1 MTNIFNVIRSVYSK
15 SNIDM
20 EIDNSTNI
28 LLVYYLGLDKDN
40 LPTLAR
46 IAEFSY
52 YITSDSLFYLI
63 WLSVKGKDKTPFLRG
78 FKRKETEKENSL
90 YEKIRYILGWS
101 QKELDLNRSIL
112 DKVIDKSIWKERLGI
127 K

>member
-1 MTNIFNVIRSVYSK
+1 MINIFNVINSVYSK
-15 SNIDM
+15 SPINED
-20 EIDNSTNI
+20 IDNSTNI

-52 YITSDSLFYLI
+52 YIAPESLFYLI
-63 WLSVKGKDKTPFLRG
+63 YLSIKGKEKTPFL
-78 FKRKETEKENSL
+78 KPYRKKIEVEEDKL
-90 YEKIRYILGWS
+90 YEKIKYVLGWS
-101 QKELDLNRSIL
+101 NNELNLNRSIL
-112 DKVIDKSIWKERLGI
+112 DNVIDKSLWAERLGV